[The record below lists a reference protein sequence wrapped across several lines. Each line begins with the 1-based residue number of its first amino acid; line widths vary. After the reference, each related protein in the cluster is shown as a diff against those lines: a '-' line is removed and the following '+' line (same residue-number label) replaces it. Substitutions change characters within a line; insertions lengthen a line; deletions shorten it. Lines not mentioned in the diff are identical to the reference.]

1 MGHSTHDAHS
11 HTHGAGCGH
20 RSIEHAGHMDYLHDG
35 HLHHTHEGHIDE
47 CALEVAGKNAAS
59 CTPQHACGVHA
70 KDHGHGAGCG
80 HEMVPHGDHKD
91 YVVGGHLHKPHGQH
105 CDDHGALKLG

>member
-47 CALEVAGKNAAS
+47 HALEVAGKNAAS
-59 CTPQHACGVHA
+59 CTPQHACGGTRRTTVTAPDAAMKWCRTGITTTTWSAAICTNHMGSTA
-70 KDHGHGAGCG
+70 TTT
-80 HEMVPHGDHKD
+80 
-91 YVVGGHLHKPHGQH
+91 GQ
-105 CDDHGALKLG
+105 

>member
-1 MGHSTHDAHS
+1 VSGS
-11 HTHGAGCGH
+11 
-20 RSIEHAGHMDYLHDG
+20 
-35 HLHHTHEGHIDE
+35 
-47 CALEVAGKNAAS
+47 CAAL
-59 CTPQHACGVHA
+59 HA
-70 KDHGHGAGCG
+70 KDHSHGAGCG